1 MRSKNN
7 SRPHVILMIDDN
19 PTDVLLMKEAF
30 SFCEGKNYEIHV
42 AEDGVYAMD
51 FLKRQGQYHAAPR
64 PDIILLDLN
73 MPRKNGLEVL
83 MAVKTDSE
91 FKYIPTLV
99 YTSSVVKEDVKA
111 AYNNFAN
118 GYIKKS
124 VDFDECIR
132 IAKSINDFWF
142 SVSILYEP

>member
-1 MRSKNN
+1 M
-7 SRPHVILMIDDN
+7 ILMIDDN

-51 FLKRQGQYHAAPR
+51 FLKRQGQYHTVPR

-83 MAVKTDSE
+83 TAVKADPE
-91 FKYIPTLV
+91 FKCIPTIV
-99 YTSSVVKEDVKA
+99 YTSSVVNEDVKA
-111 AYNNFAN
+111 AYNSFAN

-124 VDFDECIR
+124 VDFDECIK

>member
-7 SRPHVILMIDDN
+7 TRPHVILMIDDN

-51 FLKRQGQYHAAPR
+51 FLKRQGTYRTAPR

-83 MAVKTDSE
+83 MAVKADPE

-99 YTSSVVKEDVKA
+99 YTSSVVKEDVRA
-111 AYNNFAN
+111 AYCNFAN

-124 VDFDECIR
+124 VDFDECIQ
-132 IAKSINDFWF
+132 IARSINDFWF
-142 SVSILYEP
+142 FASILYEP

>member
-7 SRPHVILMIDDN
+7 LQPYVILMIDDN

-30 SFCEGKNYEIHV
+30 SFCEGNSYDIHV
-42 AEDGVYAMD
+42 AEDGVYAID
-51 FLKRQGQYHAAPR
+51 FLKRQGQYHSAPR

-83 MAVKTDSE
+83 MAVKADPD

-111 AYNNFAN
+111 AYDNYTN

-124 VDFDECIR
+124 VDFDECIQ

-142 SVSILYEP
+142 STSVLYQP

>member
-1 MRSKNN
+1 MHSKKTT
-7 SRPHVILMIDDN
+7 RPHVILMIDDN

-30 SFCEGKNYEIHV
+30 TFCEDRDHEIYV

-51 FLKRQGQYHAAPR
+51 FLKRQGQYLTAPR

-83 MAVKTDSE
+83 MAVKADPE

-99 YTSSVVKEDVKA
+99 YTSSIVKEDVKA
-111 AYNNFAN
+111 AYNSHAN

-124 VDFDECIR
+124 VDFDECIQT
-132 IAKSINDFWF
+132 AKSINDFWF
-142 SVSILYEP
+142 AASILYEP

>member
-30 SFCEGKNYEIHV
+30 SFCEGKNYEIYV

>member
-1 MRSKNN
+1 
-7 SRPHVILMIDDN
+7 
-19 PTDVLLMKEAF
+19 
-30 SFCEGKNYEIHV
+30 
-42 AEDGVYAMD
+42 
-51 FLKRQGQYHAAPR
+51 
-64 PDIILLDLN
+64 

-83 MAVKTDSE
+83 MAVKADPD

-111 AYNNFAN
+111 AYDNYTN

-124 VDFDECIR
+124 VDFDECIQ

-142 SVSILYEP
+142 STSVLYQP

>member
-42 AEDGVYAMD
+42 AEDGLYAMD

>member
-42 AEDGVYAMD
+42 AEDGLYAMD
-51 FLKRQGQYHAAPR
+51 FLKRQGQYHAARR

-132 IAKSINDFWF
+132 IAKSIKDFWF